1 MGCEGPA
8 LAQGK
13 KKHGGDNASAKRRKA
28 EDRRTG
34 GNSAPGQ
41 QNPVRLLEPV
51 ARRPQ
56 RSLPQRDRLAPHRAC
71 PSLGRH
77 HRAADDPRR
86 HSWRLAGTGIARLWG
101 AGLTGKEVAE
111 NWPVVYRRA
120 LERGLDGV
128 CERRQPFVARLKA
141 QSETGEVVGIEL
153 FAAPVEAGDSAA
165 VQTLCTVVP
174 FREPQ
179 WLGRTPLVKVE
190 LTTLTAIGAV
200 PLPDEIK
207 SVRPRSTSLELRL
220 VRGGRSD

>member
-1 MGCEGPA
+1 MGGIMQARSDVKQRIAAPEAILHPA
-8 LAQGK
+8 SRTLFGYWNRLR
-13 KKHGGDNASAKRRKA
+13 GGR
-28 EDRRTG
+28 
-34 GNSAPGQ
+34 SAPCRNEIDLRHIARVLPWVGIIE
-41 QNPVRLLEPV
+41 RL
-51 ARRPQ
+51 
-56 RSLPQRDRLAPHRAC
+56 
-71 PSLGRH
+71 
-77 HRAADDPRR
+77 DDPRR

-220 VRGGRSD
+220 VRGGRSG